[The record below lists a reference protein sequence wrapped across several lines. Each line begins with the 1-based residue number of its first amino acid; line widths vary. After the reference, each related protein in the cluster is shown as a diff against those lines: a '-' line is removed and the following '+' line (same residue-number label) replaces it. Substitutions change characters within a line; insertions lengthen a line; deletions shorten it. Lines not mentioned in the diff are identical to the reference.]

1 MFKGRRPG
9 MALQKLFSFMSTRD
23 SKSIEIYFD
32 ILNVWWLFALWN
44 PATRLALDITQPL
57 YQYVLAIAVS
67 VLIIAGTISLLT
79 KRIKFRLFVLLG
91 YMVFYSMTGFN
102 LLTADPINLFGGFF
116 ILQTVLAI
124 ALTWKIQ
131 ARG

>member
-1 MFKGRRPG
+1 MFKGKRPG
-9 MALQKLFSFMSTRD
+9 MALQKLFAFMSTRD
-23 SKSIEIYFD
+23 SKTIEIYFD
-32 ILNVWWLFALWN
+32 FLNVWWLFALWS
-44 PATRLALDITQPL
+44 PSTRIALAITHPL
-57 YQYVLAIAVS
+57 YQYILAIAV
-67 VLIIAGTISLLT
+67 VILIVSGTISLLL

-91 YMVFYSMTGFN
+91 YMVFYSMTGFT
-102 LLTADPINLFGGFF
+102 LLTEDPVNFLGGFF